1 MRGKVDAKKWHLFG
15 HMKWVPSMSKKKKI
29 EINRKEKDR
38 EKITG

>member
-1 MRGKVDAKKWHLFG
+1 MSKTMRGGIDAKKW
-15 HMKWVPSMSKKKKI
+15 HMKWVPSISKKIEI